1 MNTSKKIVFFGT
13 EDFSL
18 SALQALV
25 EAGFDVAAVVTKPD
39 SPQGRGHK
47 LTPPKV
53 KVYASEQGIPV
64 WQPSK
69 LVEIADDVRALGEP
83 AGVLVSYGK
92 IIPQS
97 ILGLFHPGIINVH
110 PSLLPLYRGPSPIET
125 VVLNGDTQT
134 GVSIMLLTAGMDEG
148 PVYAQLPYTLDGTE
162 YIDYLYT
169 QLGHIGNKLLVDTLP
184 SILDESLAPAPQNDS
199 QATYCQL
206 INKTD
211 GTIDWNKSAEQI
223 EREIRAYKG
232 WPQSRTK
239 LGSVEVIITKAH
251 TVPSSHGAP
260 GHIEVIDEDGAAILM
275 VDAQDGCL
283 CIDALKPLGKKEMP
297 VQAFLAGYR
306 SQLHV

>member
-1 MNTSKKIVFFGT
+1 MSKKIVFFGT

-25 EAGFDVAAVVTKPD
+25 EAGFDIAAVVTKPD

-53 KVYASEQGIPV
+53 KVYATEHGIPV
-64 WQPSK
+64 WQPTK
-69 LVEIADDVRALGEP
+69 LAEIADNVRALGEP

-97 ILGLFHPGIINVH
+97 ILDLFHPGIINVH
-110 PSLLPLYRGPSPIET
+110 PSLLPKYRGPSPIEAAI
-125 VVLNGDTQT
+125 LNGDAET
-134 GVSIMLLTAGMDEG
+134 GISIMQLTADMDEG
-148 PVYAQLPYTLDGTE
+148 PVYTQLTQSLDGTE

-169 QLGHIGNKLLVDTLP
+169 QLGFIGNKLLVDTLP
-184 SILDESLAPAPQNDS
+184 SIFDGSLVPLPQNDS

-206 INKTD
+206 INKSD
-211 GTIDWNKSAEQI
+211 GTIDWNKPAEQI

-251 TVPSSHGAP
+251 TVPSSNGGP

-275 VDAQDGCL
+275 IDAKDGCL
-283 CIDALKPLGKKEMP
+283 CIDTIKPLGKKEMP
-297 VQAFLAGYR
+297 VGAFLAGYR
-306 SQLHV
+306 SQLDV